1 MRPILLVIDPPDVEM
16 ISTRKLILESAK
28 YNVVT
33 ATTTEEAVEIAQ
45 KVPIDAMVIHERLC
59 DGDVSAFT
67 QKLKSTRPS
76 APLWIISPQPHS
88 IAGADRV
95 LSSFDPLGLV
105 RLVQETFGSL
115 LDPAS
120 GTTRTEP
127 AKRPG

>member
-95 LSSFDPLGLV
+95 LSSFDPLELV
-105 RLVQETFGSL
+105 RVAQETLG
-115 LDPAS
+115 DPVDPKT
-120 GTTRTEP
+120 GKTRTDVH
-127 AKRPG
+127 K

>member
-33 ATTTEEAVEIAQ
+33 ATTSEEAVEIAQ

-59 DGDVSAFT
+59 NGDAAGFA
-67 QKLKSTRPS
+67 QRLKEARPS
-76 APLWIISPQPHS
+76 APLWVVSPQPHT
-88 IAGADRV
+88 IPAADRV

-105 RLVQETFGSL
+105 KLVQETFGSL
-115 LDPAS
+115 LDPKT
-120 GTTRTEP
+120 GTTRTSPEKHP
-127 AKRPG
+127 Q

>member
-1 MRPILLVIDPPDVEM
+1 M

-67 QKLKSTRPS
+67 QKLKATRPS
-76 APLWIISPQPHS
+76 APLWIISPQPHY

-95 LSSFDPLGLV
+95 LSSFDPLELV
-105 RLVQETFGSL
+105 RIAQETLG
-115 LDPAS
+115 DPVDPKT
-120 GTTRTEP
+120 GKTRTEVH
-127 AKRPG
+127 KY